1 MITRLIHFS
10 LRHKLLII
18 LGFVAVSIAGVFS
31 LSKLPIDAFPDI
43 SPNLVQVFAELE
55 GMAAEEVEQFV
66 TRPVEV
72 AMRGIPGVK
81 KIRSISSLGLS
92 TVNIYFED
100 DVDIYVARQL
110 VSERLKE
117 AEESIPES
125 MNMPHGL
132 EMGAIASGM
141 GKILSYHVH
150 GDGYSTTD
158 LRTIQDWIIKRD
170 IQTVA
175 GVAKVISQGG
185 HVRQYQIRVQPD
197 RLLEYN
203 LTLDDVTEA
212 VRKNNTNLG
221 AGIIER
227 GAEELIVRS
236 LGLVETLEDIEN
248 IVICSRRSSPVYV
261 KDIAT
266 VEFGDAFRRGVAS
279 LDGEEE
285 IVVGGVYK
293 LHGANSF
300 EVIERLKERIAEI
313 NKTLP
318 QDVKV
323 IPYYDQS
330 DLVRNSINT
339 VRGALTLGLVLVC
352 LVSFV
357 FLGNLRNALIVV
369 CSLPF
374 STLFAFTLMYRNGM
388 PGDLI
393 SLGGVA
399 IALGMIVDATIIMV
413 ERIQSTL
420 GSDSNT
426 GSATDTIL
434 VAAKEVARPIFFA
447 VSIIIIVFI
456 PIFTLGEVEGKMFR
470 PLAFAVST
478 TMIGSLIYALIVAPV
493 FYRLL
498 HSERGRDRK
507 ARAVHPLIMNGYKS
521 ILTFCLGRR
530 AAVTLVMVVLMV
542 LGVGIFTGLGRE
554 FVPTLQ
560 EGTIQVLAY
569 MNPNISLR
577 EIEATSQEIAR
588 DILEFPEVD
597 QVIADIGYGEVGPH
611 IHHTNYACMTVNL
624 KPPKQWGNTKA
635 QEELVAQI
643 DSRIRDYPGVAV
655 SFSQPIKH
663 EVDSLVAGAGTAVVA
678 KLFGPDME

>member
-1 MITRLIHFS
+1 MITRVIQFS
-10 LRHKLLII
+10 LRYKLLIV
-18 LGFVAVSIAGVFS
+18 LAFVGVSVTGVFS

-72 AMRGIPGVK
+72 AMRGIPGVR

-100 DVDIYVARQL
+100 DVDIYLARQL

-117 AEESIPES
+117 AEEDIPET

-141 GKILSYHVH
+141 GKILSYYVK

-158 LRTIQDWIIKRD
+158 LRTIQEWIVKRD
-170 IQTVA
+170 IQTAA

-185 HVRQYQIRVQPD
+185 HVRQYQIRVHPD
-197 RLLEYN
+197 SLLEYD
-203 LTLDDVTEA
+203 LTLDDVIEA
-212 VRKNNTNLG
+212 VRKNNMNLG

-248 IVICSRRSSPVYV
+248 IVLRARQGNPVYV

-266 VEFGDAFRRGVAS
+266 VEFGDAFRRGVAC
-279 LDGEEE
+279 LDGERE

-300 EVIERLKERIAEI
+300 EVIGRLKERIAEI

-374 STLFAFTLMYRNGM
+374 STLFAFVLMHRNGM

-393 SLGGVA
+393 SFGGIA

-420 GSDSNT
+420 GGDSRSDS
-426 GSATDTIL
+426 ATETIL
-434 VAAKEVARPIFFA
+434 AAAREVARPIFFA
-447 VSIIIIVFI
+447 VSIIIVVFI
-456 PIFTLGEVEGKMFR
+456 PIFTLGEV
-470 PLAFAVST
+470 
-478 TMIGSLIYALIVAPV
+478 
-493 FYRLL
+493 
-498 HSERGRDRK
+498 
-507 ARAVHPLIMNGYKS
+507 
-521 ILTFCLGRR
+521 
-530 AAVTLVMVVLMV
+530 
-542 LGVGIFTGLGRE
+542 
-554 FVPTLQ
+554 
-560 EGTIQVLAY
+560 
-569 MNPNISLR
+569 
-577 EIEATSQEIAR
+577 
-588 DILEFPEVD
+588 
-597 QVIADIGYGEVGPH
+597 
-611 IHHTNYACMTVNL
+611 
-624 KPPKQWGNTKA
+624 
-635 QEELVAQI
+635 
-643 DSRIRDYPGVAV
+643 
-655 SFSQPIKH
+655 
-663 EVDSLVAGAGTAVVA
+663 
-678 KLFGPDME
+678 